1 MDFLFKLSDNKN
13 VQKELIYKI
22 TKERMMRTE
31 K

>member
-13 VQKELIYKI
+13 VQKELTYKI